1 MFSIQFT
8 FSTEVFNAFRCLQ
21 IGGMRAGL
29 LHQPLQYL
37 RIFQHGTGPQ
47 MIFIKGLVVVICHE
61 QRLLQAVQKANIADY
76 YSGFV
81 KLIFGKNGTLIG
93 GTVMAPNAGLVAQEL
108 AYAVKY
114 EMNASEIAA
123 VPHLTND
130 WSELIRTAA
139 ERLK

>member
-61 QRLLQAVQKANIADY
+61 QRLLQAVQKAHFIHVRAGIMDEH
-76 YSGFV
+76 
-81 KLIFGKNGTLIG
+81 
-93 GTVMAPNAGLVAQEL
+93 AGLHVARRVDVTVIFTARHTAGNKL
-108 AYAVKY
+108 AVVLEVDGK
-114 EMNASEIAA
+114 
-123 VPHLTND
+123 
-130 WSELIRTAA
+130 
-139 ERLK
+139 